1 MALFAGGA
9 NGATGPAALQPQNA
23 VLMTRNTG
31 DFGCLSHSWRWLSRR
46 LNLFPSTSPAPMTG
60 RRFWPCRPQTLTRI
74 WRAGG
79 PWAKPGCAAIAADLL
94 AAYRKARWADLTQS
108 ELHTNYWHEGQ
119 LRAGLGQTQA
129 ATRLM
134 MAGVNPEMSRSGFSD
149 YALGTIAFLHQDR
162 PGLIAARERLAAL
175 PKPADFD
182 QAAQRFKA
190 AYGFDLEWPANLKVL
205 DGFIACFDRPY
216 NEAYGSR
223 GRGRKGGGRTPL
235 TVLEDEVAAAAP
247 GMRLSA
253 PPVRP

>member
-1 MALFAGGA
+1 MFIALMALAIA
-9 NGATGPAALQPQNA
+9 QIEPVSVHEPCPHDRAALLA
-23 VLMTRNTG
+23 L
-31 DFGCLSHSWRWLSRR
+31 
-46 LNLFPSTSPAPMTG
+46 SPADFDQDLEG
-60 RRFWPCRPQTLTRI
+60 GWRPL
-74 WRAGG
+74 GE
-79 PWAKPGCAAIAADLL
+79 KPECAAIAADLL

-182 QAAQRFKA
+182 QAAARFKA
-190 AYGFDLEWPANLKVL
+190 AYGLDLEWPANLKVL

-216 NEAYGSR
+216 NEAYGSC
-223 GRGRKGGGRTPL
+223 
-235 TVLEDEVAAAAP
+235 AAAAEKAAA
-247 GMRLSA
+247 GRH
-253 PPVRP
+253 

>member
-1 MALFAGGA
+1 MFIALMALAIAQVEPFSV
-9 NGATGPAALQPQNA
+9 NEPCPHDRAALLA
-23 VLMTRNTG
+23 L
-31 DFGCLSHSWRWLSRR
+31 
-46 LNLFPSTSPAPMTG
+46 SPADFDQDLEG
-60 RRFWPCRPQTLTRI
+60 GWRPL
-74 WRAGG
+74 GE
-79 PWAKPGCAAIAADLL
+79 KPECAAIAADLL
-94 AAYRKARWADLTQS
+94 AAYRKARWGDLTQS

-182 QAAQRFKA
+182 QAAARFKA
-190 AYGFDLEWPANLKVL
+190 AYGLDLEWPANLKVL

-216 NEAYGSR
+216 NEAYGSC
-223 GRGRKGGGRTPL
+223 
-235 TVLEDEVAAAAP
+235 AAAAEKAAA
-247 GMRLSA
+247 GRH
-253 PPVRP
+253 